1 MNKPSE
7 EGVTNEN
14 LTGDETVFSERDAH
28 TPSEY
33 DHSPTADDMQDY
45 KFLKSKSVK
54 ESSGHSSHS
63 GSSSGHHHHHHHRR
77 HHRRRKKMKK
87 GLKIVLIIV
96 SVILAIAIVLG
107 GVGFYLVNRGQDEMM
122 ETELNV
128 IVPAEVPATVQDD
141 GDYIVYNGSTYRY
154 NKDIT
159 SLLFM
164 GIDKRDFDDENEEG
178 TGGQVDVIVMI
189 AMNTKARKLSLI
201 AVPRDTITEVAL
213 YTPSG
218 HYNGMEKAQV
228 SLAYAYGDGK
238 ESSCDN
244 TVSSVRRLFYNIP
257 VKTYYTLDLDGIAAM
272 NDAVGGVDVVSPETI
287 AEFVEGESY
296 HLEGKQAES
305 FVRSRDKSKVESS
318 LQRLERQKVY
328 ARGFLTTMS
337 STLKK
342 DITKAV
348 SLFNESAPYSITN
361 LNAAKVTY
369 LAKEFAFGGGMS
381 AEMASV
387 PGTMSYDGELARYTV
402 DEKAFFEQFLSVYYE
417 KM

>member
-1 MNKPSE
+1 
-7 EGVTNEN
+7 
-14 LTGDETVFSERDAH
+14 
-28 TPSEY
+28 
-33 DHSPTADDMQDY
+33 
-45 KFLKSKSVK
+45 
-54 ESSGHSSHS
+54 
-63 GSSSGHHHHHHHRR
+63 
-77 HHRRRKKMKK
+77 MKK
-87 GLKIVLIIV
+87 GLKIVLIVV
-96 SVILAIAIVLG
+96 SIILAIVIVLG
-107 GVGFYLVNRGQDEMM
+107 GITIYLVNKGQSEMM

-128 IVPAEVPATVQDD
+128 IVPTNVAATVQDD

-164 GIDKRDFDDENEEG
+164 GIDKRDFDDENEQG

-189 AMNTKARKLSLI
+189 AMNTKARKLSMI
-201 AVPRDTITEVAL
+201 AVPRDTIAEVAL

-218 HYNGMEKAQV
+218 HYTGMQNMQV

-238 ESSCDN
+238 ESSCEN
-244 TVSSVRRLFYNIP
+244 TVSSVRILFYNIP
-257 VKTYYTLDLDGIAAM
+257 VKTYYALDLDGIAAM

-287 AEFVEGESY
+287 EEFVSGESY
-296 HLEGKQAES
+296 HLEGKQAET
-305 FVRSRDKSKVESS
+305 FVRSRDKSQVESS

-328 ARGFLTTMS
+328 AKGFLSTMS

-342 DITKAV
+342 DITRAV
-348 SLFNESAPYSITN
+348 GLFNESAPYSITN
-361 LNAAKVTY
+361 LNAAKVSY

-387 PGTMSYDGELARYTV
+387 PGSMSYDGELARYTV
-402 DEKAFFEQFLSVYYE
+402 DENAFFEQFLSVYYE